1 MVTHDIDEAVLMADR
16 ALVMAGSPGQIIH
29 DLSIDI
35 DDPRD
40 RQDPTVQNMRSHL
53 MQVFH
58 DATHLDQDSNY
69 VEGDEVSTSN
79 VKSIAS

>member
-1 MVTHDIDEAVLMADR
+1 MADR

-40 RQDPTVQNMRSHL
+40 RQDPTVQKMRSHL

-58 DATHLDQDSNY
+58 DATHSDQESDY
-69 VEGDEVSTSN
+69 VEEDKNPISN

>member
-1 MVTHDIDEAVLMADR
+1 
-16 ALVMAGSPGQIIH
+16 MAGSPGQIIH

-40 RQDPTVQNMRSHL
+40 RQDPAVQKMRSHL

-58 DATHLDQDSNY
+58 DATHSDQ
-69 VEGDEVSTSN
+69 EGEYIEGEEVSTSN

>member
-40 RQDPTVQNMRSHL
+40 RQDPTVQKMRSHL

-58 DATHLDQDSNY
+58 DATHSDQEGEF
-69 VEGDEVSTSN
+69 VEGEEGTASN
-79 VKSIAS
+79 VESIAS

>member
-1 MVTHDIDEAVLMADR
+1 MADR

-40 RQDPTVQNMRSHL
+40 RQDPAVQKMRSHL

-58 DATHLDQDSNY
+58 DATHSNEDGDF
-69 VEGDEVSTSN
+69 VEENEVSASN